1 MGRTMA
7 EGFISRTLTR
17 LIGARQEDA
26 LVRYIVGEAGRGR
39 MLGDILDD
47 PYVRNRSD
55 DTTVHRILDR
65 PELVNA
71 VGRDA
76 VEGLRAQLA
85 ALGH

>member
-1 MGRTMA
+1 MA
-7 EGFISRTLTR
+7 EGFISRALSRFT
-17 LIGARQEDA
+17 GARQEDA

-39 MLGDILDD
+39 TLSDILDD
-47 PYVRNRSD
+47 PYVRNRAD
-55 DTTVHRILDR
+55 DTTVRRILDR
-65 PELVNA
+65 PELVHA